1 MEELIKKAQDGDE
14 DAFTQIIVS
23 LENELYKVARMRLEC
38 EDDINEA
45 VQETIIQT
53 FKSIKKVKKPQFF
66 KTWLIKILINNCNKV
81 YNQKKK
87 NLTVGYNES
96 IIYNETDSNIEKSD
110 DKMDFFLMVKK
121 LNYNERIVLTLYYS
135 EKFTTKE
142 ISQILKEPESTIKNR
157 IVRAKNKLKIIIQG
171 GIYNG

>member
-1 MEELIKKAQDGDE
+1 MEELIKKAQNGDE
-14 DAFTQIIVS
+14 DAFTQIIIS
-23 LENELYKVARMRLEC
+23 LENELYKVGRMRLEC

-66 KTWLIKILINNCNKV
+66 KTWLIKILINNCNKI
-81 YNQKKK
+81 YNKKKK
-87 NLTVGYNES
+87 NITVGYNES
-96 IIYNETDSNIEKSD
+96 IIYTETDSNIEKSNN
-110 DKMDFFLMVKK
+110 KMDFFLMVKK
-121 LNYNERIVLTLYYS
+121 LNYNERIALTLYYA
-135 EKFTTKE
+135 ERFTTKE

-157 IVRAKNKLKIIIQG
+157 ILRAKNKLKIIIQG

>member
-1 MEELIKKAQDGDE
+1 MEELIKRAQDGDE
-14 DAFTQIIVS
+14 EAFTQIIIS
-23 LENELYKVARMRLEC
+23 MENELYKIARTRLEC

-53 FKSIKKVKKPQFF
+53 FKSIRKIKEPRFF

-81 YNQKKK
+81 YNKRKK
-87 NLTVGYNES
+87 NRTFEYDENLICDEGYSSIEES
-96 IIYNETDSNIEKSD
+96 NN
-110 DKMDFFLMVKK
+110 KMDFFFMIKK
-121 LNYNERIVLTLYYS
+121 LNYNERIALTLYYV

-142 ISQILKEPESTIKNR
+142 ISKILKEPESTIKNR
-157 IVRAKNKLKIIIQG
+157 ILRAKNKLRMEFQG

>member
-1 MEELIKKAQDGDE
+1 MEKLIKRAQEGDE
-14 DAFTQIIVS
+14 DAFTQIIIS
-23 LENELYKVARMRLEC
+23 MENELYKVARTRLEC

-53 FKSIKKVKKPQFF
+53 FKSIKKVKEPRFF

-81 YNQKKK
+81 YNKRKK
-87 NLTVGYNES
+87 NRALEYDENLIYDES
-96 IIYNETDSNIEKSD
+96 YSSIEESN
-110 DKMDFFLMVKK
+110 DKMDFFFMIKK
-121 LNYNERIVLTLYYS
+121 LNYNERITLTLYYV

-142 ISQILKEPESTIKNR
+142 ISKILKEPESTIKNR
-157 IVRAKNKLKIIIQG
+157 ILRAKNKLRIEFQG

>member
-1 MEELIKKAQDGDE
+1 MEKLIKRAQEGDE
-14 DAFTQIIVS
+14 DAFTQIIIS
-23 LENELYKVARMRLEC
+23 MENELYKVARTRLEC

-53 FKSIKKVKKPQFF
+53 FKSIRKVKEPRFF

-81 YNQKKK
+81 YNKRKK
-87 NLTVGYNES
+87 NRTLEYDENLIYDES
-96 IIYNETDSNIEKSD
+96 YSSIEESN
-110 DKMDFFLMVKK
+110 DKMDFFFMIKK
-121 LNYNERIVLTLYYS
+121 LNYNERITLTLYYV

-142 ISQILKEPESTIKNR
+142 ISKILKEPESTIKNR
-157 IVRAKNKLKIIIQG
+157 ILRAKNKLRIEFQG

>member
-14 DAFTQIIVS
+14 DAFTQIIIS
-23 LENELYKVARMRLEC
+23 LESELYKVARMRLEC

-87 NLTVGYNES
+87 NIIVGFDEG
-96 IIYNETDSNIEKSD
+96 IIYNETDSNIEKSN

-121 LNYNERIVLTLYYS
+121 LNYNERIALTLYYT

-157 IVRAKNKLKIIIQG
+157 ILRAKNKLKIIIQG
-171 GIYNG
+171 GIKNG

>member
-1 MEELIKKAQDGDE
+1 MEELIKKAQAGDE
-14 DAFTQIIVS
+14 EAFTQIIIS
-23 LENELYKVARMRLEC
+23 MESELYKVARTRLEC

-53 FKSIKKVKKPQFF
+53 FKSIQKVKEPRFF

-81 YNQKKK
+81 YNKRNKYRALEYDE
-87 NLTVGYNES
+87 NVIYDESYNSIEES
-96 IIYNETDSNIEKSD
+96 N
-110 DKMDFFLMVKK
+110 DKMDFFFMIKK
-121 LNYNERIVLTLYYS
+121 LNYNERITLTLYYV

-142 ISQILKEPESTIKNR
+142 ISKILKEPESTIKNR
-157 IVRAKNKLKIIIQG
+157 ILRAKNKLRREFQG

>member
-1 MEELIKKAQDGDE
+1 MEELIKRAQDGEE

-23 LENELYKVARMRLEC
+23 MEGELYKVARTRLEC

-53 FKSIKKVKKPQFF
+53 FKSIKKVKEPRFF

-81 YNQKKK
+81 YNKRKK
-87 NLTVGYNES
+87 NRTFEYDENVIYDEGYSSIEES
-96 IIYNETDSNIEKSD
+96 N
-110 DKMDFFLMVKK
+110 DKMDFFFMIKK
-121 LNYNERIVLTLYYS
+121 LNYNERIALTLYYV

-142 ISQILKEPESTIKNR
+142 ISKILKEPESTIKNR
-157 IVRAKNKLKIIIQG
+157 ILRAKNKLRMEFEG

>member
-23 LENELYKVARMRLEC
+23 MENELYKIAKIRLEC

-53 FKSIKKVKKPQFF
+53 FKSIKKVKERRFF

-81 YNQKKK
+81 YNKRKKSQM
-87 NLTVGYNES
+87 LEYDEGLSYSE
-96 IIYNETDSNIEKSD
+96 IDSDIEKSN
-110 DKMDFFLMVKK
+110 DKMDFFLLIKN
-121 LNYNERIVLTLYYS
+121 LNYKERIALTLYYV

-142 ISQILKEPESTIKNR
+142 IAKILKEPESTIKNR
-157 IVRAKNKLKIIIQG
+157 ILRAKNKLKTIMQG
-171 GIYNG
+171 GICNG